1 MKSNIRYVNCVF
13 IGLGLAYII
22 LSILNIF
29 GHIQAKIIL
38 LCSIMSLIIAIVQI
52 LDLFISSSKISEIN
66 VLKTSLYILQ
76 VWYDENT
83 NLDKKD
89 IQKKIEE
96 FNNDKNNIQKK
107 YDNRIHKLCISSNI
121 ILTLS
126 IIFFFIGISTDF
138 LKENTILADTL
149 TLFSFAIFFLS
160 LAFNTKI
167 DNYVEEF
174 NQSLERIINIMEEK
188 ANGGKY

>member
-13 IGLGLAYII
+13 IGSGLAYII

-52 LDLFISSSKISEIN
+52 LDLFISSLKISEIN
-66 VLKTSLYILQ
+66 VLKNSLYILQ
-76 VWYDENT
+76 AWYDEHM

-96 FNNDKNNIQKK
+96 FNNDRNNIQKK
-107 YDNRIHKLCISSNI
+107 YDNRIHKLCIFSNI

-126 IIFFFIGISTDF
+126 IIFFFIEISTDF

-149 TLFSFAIFFLS
+149 TLFSFAIIFLS
-160 LAFNTKI
+160 LAFHKKI
-167 DNYVEEF
+167 YIYVEEF

-188 ANGGKY
+188 ANG